1 MDLAAALERL
11 QAGAAK
17 DADRKNRAMNQ
28 QRKMAGKE
36 VK

>member
-28 QRKMAGKE
+28 RKMDGKE